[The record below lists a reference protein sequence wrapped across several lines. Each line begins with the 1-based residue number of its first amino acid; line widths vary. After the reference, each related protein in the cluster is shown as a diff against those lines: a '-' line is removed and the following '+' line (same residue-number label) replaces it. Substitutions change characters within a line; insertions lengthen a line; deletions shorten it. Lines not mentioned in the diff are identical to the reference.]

1 MKTFPFDKCYLN
13 KNKLHLNN
21 LYLYIFSVAQRV
33 HAIFTNHFQKG
44 LQLSIFTNI
53 QENSSSMSGLCCSL
67 MEPLVLFWRS
77 LLLLDGQTSK
87 YFLSKLSFT
96 VLQVSLSHEY
106 GCDMK
111 PSSASSSLDIRLC
124 ADLDFNSCVTI
135 FFFSIPQFFFSAAWS
150 RRRTFYNMNNDINT
164 QQ

>member
-1 MKTFPFDKCYLN
+1 
-13 KNKLHLNN
+13 
-21 LYLYIFSVAQRV
+21 
-33 HAIFTNHFQKG
+33 
-44 LQLSIFTNI
+44 
-53 QENSSSMSGLCCSL
+53 MSGLCCSL

-150 RRRTFYNMNNDINT
+150 RRRTFSFFLSKVACLCLCKASLFLDFLLAASFFDVKYLFTAASKTSFATSGATPFTLFLI
-164 QQ
+164 